1 MMYMGLDHLQFDL
14 NYEYSLGL
22 MKQQKLD
29 VIFALDMNENP
40 VYTVIDL
47 ESLLKMDEVVNW
59 VEYENE

>member
-1 MMYMGLDHLQFDL
+1 
-14 NYEYSLGL
+14 
-22 MKQQKLD
+22 

-47 ESLLKMDEVVNW
+47 ESLLKMDGIVNW